1 VNAFSYSHGFSI
13 DGVSY
18 AASLRLQSAE
28 AHYDWFPLGGGI
40 HLSPGLI
47 AYNGNKVSATAS
59 VPGGQVFTLNGVQ
72 YLSDPSNPVS
82 GSGKIELNRVAPTLM
97 LGSGNLVRRGRKR
110 FSVNF
115 EVGAA
120 YAGPPQAT
128 LNLGGGVCTSN
139 GLICQTIASDSTV
152 QANVAAE
159 QRKINHDISPL
170 RFYPLISLGFGYR
183 FW

>member
-1 VNAFSYSHGFSI
+1 VNGFSYSHGFSK

-18 AASLRLQSAE
+18 AGSLSLQSAE
-28 AHYDWFPLGGGI
+28 AHYDWFPLGGI
-40 HLSPGLI
+40 HFSPGLI
-47 AYNGNKVSATAS
+47 AYNHTKLSVTAG
-59 VPGGQVFTLNGVQ
+59 VPGGHTLTLGGVQ

-82 GSGKIELNRVAPTLM
+82 GSGKIEVNKVAPTFM
-97 LGSGNLVRRGRKR
+97 LGLGNLVRRRGRR

-120 YAGPPQAT
+120 YVGPPQAT
-128 LNLGGGVCTSN
+128 LNLGGGVCATN
-139 GLICQTIASDSTV
+139 GLICRTIASDPTV

-159 QRKINHDISPL
+159 QRKINHVISPL